1 MRGRASLTLRL
12 SALRTLYGVKAQP
25 RLLALAWLAA
35 VNCRA
40 PLFAV
45 GPALTLIIADLGM
58 SMTVAGLLPSL
69 PLLFMGLLGLPG
81 GILVDR
87 FGPARLLLVGLALVG
102 VAGLARAAAPSTLV
116 LALLSACMGG
126 AVGIAQPALPRIAR
140 DALPHRIGLATAL
153 YSNGFIVGGFFGAG
167 LAVPLLALVGQL
179 SWRGLFVLWGVIG
192 LVSAVGWLAPSLAE
206 HYERAQSRPAAASPA
221 GHWLHDALI
230 EPMRTRGMIAVTIAF
245 STQSAVYYALSAWL
259 PTYLI
264 ARGWTLAET
273 VVPVAALAVTG
284 IPAGLIVTP
293 LVDVIGRRLIL
304 VLSGVFTLIGPL
316 GLLVLPNAALAWA
329 IVTGIGT
336 SVALQVSLTGPPDLA
351 PPERVGATAGAMLTI
366 GYVGAVIGPF
376 AIGALHDL
384 SGDYTAGLLL
394 TVAIAVVLT
403 VAASRVPAFTQGG
416 RVSRVAPDPG
426 IGATR
431 SP

>member
-1 MRGRASLTLRL
+1 M
-12 SALRTLYGVKAQP
+12 
-25 RLLALAWLAA
+25 
-35 VNCRA
+35 
-40 PLFAV
+40 
-45 GPALTLIIADLGM
+45 
-58 SMTVAGLLPSL
+58 
-69 PLLFMGLLGLPG
+69 
-81 GILVDR
+81 
-87 FGPARLLLVGLALVG
+87 LVG

-126 AVGIAQPALPRIAR
+126 AVGIVQPALPRIAR
-140 DALPHRIGLATAL
+140 DALPNRLGLATAL

-206 HYERAQSRPAAASPA
+206 HRQREQSPPPAAIPA

-230 EPMRTRGMIAVTIAF
+230 EPMRTHGMIAVTIVF

-273 VVPVAALAVTG
+273 LAPVAALAVTG

-316 GLLVLPNAALAWA
+316 GLLFVPSAALAWA

-384 SGDYTAGLLL
+384 SDDYTAGLLL
-394 TVAIAVVLT
+394 TVAIALVLT
-403 VAASRVPAFTQGG
+403 VAASRVPAFTQRG
-416 RVSRVAPDPG
+416 RVSRVAPDRG
-426 IGATR
+426 IGAAR

>member
-1 MRGRASLTLRL
+1 
-12 SALRTLYGVKAQP
+12 VKAQT

-58 SMTVAGLLPSL
+58 SLTLAGLLPSL

-81 GILVDR
+81 GLLVDR
-87 FGPARLLLVGLALVG
+87 FGPARLLAVGLTLVG

-116 LALLSACMGG
+116 LALLTACMGG
-126 AVGIAQPALPRIAR
+126 AVGIVQPALPRIAR
-140 DALPHRIGLATAL
+140 DALPQRIGLATAI
-153 YSNGFIVGGFFGAG
+153 YSNGFIVGGAVGAA
-167 LAVPLLALVGQL
+167 LAVPILALVGPW
-179 SWRGLFVLWGVIG
+179 SWRGLFVVWGVIG
-192 LVSAVGWLAPSLAE
+192 VVAAFLWWAPSFAE
-206 HYERAQSRPAAASPA
+206 HREQREAPESRASSHAEPSWNWIQN
-221 GHWLHDALI
+221 ALI
-230 EPMRTRGMIAVTIAF
+230 EPMRTRGMPAVTIAF
-245 STQSAVYYALSAWL
+245 STQSAIYYAATGWL

-264 ARGWTLAET
+264 SRGWTLAET
-273 VVPVAALAVTG
+273 VAPVAGLALIG

-304 VLSGVFTLIGPL
+304 AASGVLTVAASL
-316 GLLVLPNAALAWA
+316 GLLLLPSAALLWA
-329 IVTGIGT
+329 ILTGIGT
-336 SVALQVSLTGPPDLA
+336 SCALQVSLTGPPELA
-351 PPERVGATAGAMLTI
+351 PPDRVGATAGAMLTI

-384 SGDYTAGLLL
+384 SGDYAVGLLL
-394 TVAIAVVLT
+394 LAAIGVVLT
-403 VAASRVPAFTQGG
+403 VAGLRVPARPARQS
-416 RVSRVAPDPG
+416 VSRAAPDPG
-426 IGATR
+426 IGAAR